1 MSAVP
6 AITPPAS
13 DGAVVTGAAVVPKT
27 LPGPLPALALRDSY
41 ASTALS
47 EIIDRSAHATAARFT
62 GGLSPAAGLAAA
74 LDWATHLAF
83 SPGKQFQLIQKAA
96 KKSQRWWNFAAH
108 CALDP
113 HSSACCITPLP
124 QDKRFTAPGW
134 QRWPYNLTYQ
144 GFLLNQQWWH
154 NATTGVRGVTAQHEH
169 AVAFAARQW
178 LDMFSPSNNPFTHPE
193 VAERTR
199 LEAGMNLVR
208 GWQNF
213 LEDRERAFSGQPPVG
228 SEDFAVGRDVAI
240 TPGQVVYRSGLLE
253 LIQYAPATAQVRPE
267 PVLIVPAWI
276 MKFYILDL
284 SPHNSLVRYLSEQG
298 YTVFMVSW
306 KNPSPEDRDLGM
318 DDYRAALMAAL
329 DAVGVIAG
337 GAADVKAGAVTG
349 APVPPARIHAVGYCL
364 GGTLLAIA
372 AAAMARDGDARLRSI
387 TLLAAQTDFTEAGE
401 LMLFINESQL
411 TFLED
416 MMWEQGLLDSKQMAG
431 AFNMLRTSDL
441 VWSRMVRHY
450 LLGEREPMSDLMAWN
465 ADATRMPYRMHSQY
479 LRQLFLNNDLAE
491 GRFRVGGQPVSLAD
505 IEAPIF
511 AVATEWDHVAPWQ
524 SVHKL
529 HQLTHAELTFVLG
542 SGGHNAGIV
551 SEPGRAG
558 RRYRMAATRCAEPGN
573 GQLSPTHGGP
583 RLSHALEA
591 SPDAWL
597 ASAELHAGSWWQP
610 WVQWLNQRS
619 SPASL
624 PPPMGA
630 PQAGYA
636 PLMPA
641 PGSYVMQL

>member
-1 MSAVP
+1 
-6 AITPPAS
+6 
-13 DGAVVTGAAVVPKT
+13 
-27 LPGPLPALALRDSY
+27 
-41 ASTALS
+41 
-47 EIIDRSAHATAARFT
+47 
-62 GGLSPAAGLAAA
+62 
-74 LDWATHLAF
+74 
-83 SPGKQFQLIQKAA
+83 
-96 KKSQRWWNFAAH
+96 
-108 CALDP
+108 
-113 HSSACCITPLP
+113 
-124 QDKRFTAPGW
+124 
-134 QRWPYNLTYQ
+134 
-144 GFLLNQQWWH
+144 
-154 NATTGVRGVTAQHEH
+154 
-169 AVAFAARQW
+169 
-178 LDMFSPSNNPFTHPE
+178 
-193 VAERTR
+193 
-199 LEAGMNLVR
+199 
-208 GWQNF
+208 
-213 LEDRERAFSGQPPVG
+213 
-228 SEDFAVGRDVAI
+228 
-240 TPGQVVYRSGLLE
+240 
-253 LIQYAPATAQVRPE
+253 
-267 PVLIVPAWI
+267 
-276 MKFYILDL
+276 
-284 SPHNSLVRYLSEQG
+284 
-298 YTVFMVSW
+298 
-306 KNPSPEDRDLGM
+306 
-318 DDYRAALMAAL
+318 
-329 DAVGVIAG
+329 
-337 GAADVKAGAVTG
+337 
-349 APVPPARIHAVGYCL
+349 
-364 GGTLLAIA
+364 
-372 AAAMARDGDARLRSI
+372 
-387 TLLAAQTDFTEAGE
+387 
-401 LMLFINESQL
+401 MLFINESQL